1 MLKIKTASENSQVD
15 YSLGQLLEAP
25 GGFEKLAS
33 EKLPAFIREIRDY
46 ESFGRQVLVAHTIT
60 TEEVQLINNEPY
72 FPYAKDLNSHAAVYA
87 DDTMIPRMQIEGE
100 IVNVPISTVSSDDTT
115 ISIKR
120 LMVQRFNYLERVRNM
135 SGQAIA
141 MVEDKRI
148 IDLVET
154 LILGDTTASN
164 ANGKITVSN
173 PEHSTQVVTEAGPNI
188 TKANLVNLR
197 KAITTHDIPVGAFV
211 MHQSRV
217 EDVLLW
223 GMNEIDQ
230 LTMREQLETGAKY
243 AFFGVKIVTSR
254 TIDIDTVY
262 AFAEAEYVGRMPIL
276 KDLTVMLTDTPNKLE
291 KGLFLYE
298 FIGFYL
304 ASHKAVAKLCLN
316 FKEGDAQIKFSDL
329 FKVGATQ
336 KEESD
341 RPKGFG
347 SLEEA

>member
-25 GGFEKLAS
+25 GGFEKLAA

-46 ESFGRQVLVAHTIT
+46 ESFGRQVLVAHNIT
-60 TEEVQLINNEPY
+60 TEEVVLINNEPY

-154 LILGDTTASN
+154 LLLGASTD
-164 ANGKITVSN
+164 AAA
-173 PEHSTQVVTEAGPNI
+173 PEHAAQIVTEAGPNI
-188 TKANLVNLR
+188 TKANLVGLR
-197 KAITTHDIPVGAFV
+197 KAITTHDIPVGSFV

-243 AFFGVKIVTSR
+243 AFFGVKIITSR
-254 TIDIDTVY
+254 TIDVDSVY
-262 AFAEAEYVGRMPIL
+262 AFSEPEYVGRMPIL

-316 FKEGDAQIKFSDL
+316 YTDGGKLIKFTDL

-336 KEESD
+336 KDESD

>member
-60 TEEVQLINNEPY
+60 TEEVVLINNEPY

-154 LILGDTTASN
+154 LLLGAGTKTKPEN
-164 ANGKITVSN
+164 AGQI
-173 PEHSTQVVTEAGPNI
+173 VTEAGPNI
-188 TKANLVNLR
+188 TKANLVGLR
-197 KAITTHDIPVGAFV
+197 KAITTHDIPVGSFV

-243 AFFGVKIVTSR
+243 AFFGVKIITSR
-254 TIDIDTVY
+254 TIDVDSVY
-262 AFAEAEYVGRMPIL
+262 AFSEPEYVGRMPIL

-316 FKEGDAQIKFSDL
+316 YKDNDELIKFTDL

-336 KEESD
+336 KDESD

>member
-1 MLKIKTASENSQVD
+1 MMKIKTASENSQVD

-46 ESFGRQVLVAHTIT
+46 ESFGRQVLVAHNIT
-60 TEEVQLINNEPY
+60 TEEVVLIGNEPY
-72 FPYAKDLNSHAAVYA
+72 FPYAKDLNSHAAFYA
-87 DDTMIPRMQIEGE
+87 DDTMIPRMQVEGE

-154 LILGDTTASN
+154 LILGTSKDKTS
-164 ANGKITVSN
+164 
-173 PEHSTQVVTEAGPNI
+173 PEHMSQIVTETGANI
-188 TKANLVNLR
+188 TKADLVNLR
-197 KAITTHDIPVGAFV
+197 KAITANDIPVGAFV

-243 AFFGVKIVTSR
+243 AFFGVKIITSR
-254 TIDIDTVY
+254 TIDVDSVY

-316 FKEGDAQIKFSDL
+316 YTDGAEVIKFSDL

-336 KEESD
+336 KNESD
-341 RPKGFG
+341 RPKGYG

>member
-1 MLKIKTASENSQVD
+1 MMKIKTASENSQVD

-60 TEEVQLINNEPY
+60 TEEVVLINNEPY
-72 FPYAKDLNSHAAVYA
+72 FPYAKDLNSHAAFYA

-154 LILGDTTASN
+154 LILGTSKD
-164 ANGKITVSN
+164 KKN
-173 PEHSTQVVTEAGPNI
+173 PEHMSQVVTETGANI

-197 KAITTHDIPVGAFV
+197 KAITANDIPVGSFV

-243 AFFGVKIVTSR
+243 AFFGVKIITSR
-254 TIDIDTVY
+254 TIDVDSVY
-262 AFAEAEYVGRMPIL
+262 AFSEPEYVGRMPIL

-316 FKEGDAQIKFSDL
+316 YTEDAEVIKFSDL

-336 KEESD
+336 KNEND
-341 RPKGFG
+341 RPKGYG

>member
-46 ESFGRQVLVAHTIT
+46 ESFGRQVLVAHNIT
-60 TEEVQLINNEPY
+60 TEEVVLINNEPY

-154 LILGDTTASN
+154 LLLGAGTKTKPEN
-164 ANGKITVSN
+164 AGQI
-173 PEHSTQVVTEAGPNI
+173 VTEAGPNI
-188 TKANLVNLR
+188 TKANLVGLR
-197 KAITTHDIPVGAFV
+197 KAITTHDIPVGSFV

-243 AFFGVKIVTSR
+243 AFFGVKIITSR
-254 TIDIDTVY
+254 TIDVDSVY
-262 AFAEAEYVGRMPIL
+262 AFSEPEYVGRMPIL

-316 FKEGDAQIKFSDL
+316 YKDDDELIKFTDL

-336 KEESD
+336 KDESD

>member
-120 LMVQRFNYLERVRNM
+120 LMIQRFNYLERVRSM

-141 MVEDKRI
+141 MVEDKRV

-154 LILGDTTASN
+154 LLMGTATD
-164 ANGKITVSN
+164 AKD
-173 PEHSTQVVTEAGPNI
+173 PEHSEQIVTEAGPNI

-243 AFFGVKIVTSR
+243 AFFGVKIITSR
-254 TIDIDTVY
+254 TIDVDTVY
-262 AFAEAEYVGRMPIL
+262 AFSEPEYVGRMPIL

-298 FIGFYL
+298 FIGFYI

-316 FKEGDAQIKFSDL
+316 YKEGDELIKFTDL